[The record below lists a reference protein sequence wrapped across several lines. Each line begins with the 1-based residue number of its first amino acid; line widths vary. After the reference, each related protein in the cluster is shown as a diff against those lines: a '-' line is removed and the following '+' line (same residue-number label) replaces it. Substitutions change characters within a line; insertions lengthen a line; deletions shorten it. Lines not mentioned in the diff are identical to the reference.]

1 MTGVLILVNLAF
13 LTFIAVFIYAQVKIR
28 PLMGAGPSV
37 SEFLEPFINAIFQLT
52 AVGLAGLLI
61 TYGYWRF
68 ALSRSNV
75 DDDQRQMRMIGISLI
90 LVPLWLML
98 VYYVSKV
105 YAPEWLS
112 LLM

>member
-1 MTGVLILVNLAF
+1 MGLILINLAF

-52 AVGLAGLLI
+52 TVGIAGLLI
-61 TYGYWRF
+61 TCVYWRF
-68 ALSRSNV
+68 TLSRRKGE
-75 DDDQRQMRMIGISLI
+75 DDQRQMRMIKISLI

-98 VYYVSKV
+98 VYYVGKV
-105 YAPEWLS
+105 YVPGWL
-112 LLM
+112 L